1 VRETGGPGAP
11 PVSDP
16 IWFMNRD
23 AMAAIVPAMRRGGFE
38 VLGNL
43 CLAFTA
49 LALVAFA
56 FQ

>member
-1 VRETGGPGAP
+1 MRETGGPSWP

-16 IWFMNRD
+16 LWFMNRGTI
-23 AMAAIVPAMRRGGFE
+23 AAIVPAMRRGGFE

>member
-1 VRETGGPGAP
+1 
-11 PVSDP
+11 
-16 IWFMNRD
+16 MNRGTI
-23 AMAAIVPAMRRGGFE
+23 AAIVPAMRRGGFE